1 MATPSF
7 GYGTFG
13 GLSDLFG
20 GWTPQGGQHFTQE
33 EVFGQPPSQEAMFGE
48 GFLPEQYFREQSRK
62 RRIYESRFG
71 DILSGFGERKKLLE
85 GMGETA
91 KQDIERQFQGQST
104 QANQDL
110 VSRGLTGTTVAPT
123 VQAGITRAKT
133 QEQGRLAEQL
143 RREQIGNIAQEQAF
157 RERFAPPEM
166 DLGFLANLL
175 GGRFGS
181 AGGGGGR
188 GPAPTGRGGQ
198 GIGPAPVVMGSTG
211 YRNVGGN
218 FGYNKEGPSR
228 VVPGL
233 GGRGSIGDTNWNP
246 YGPPSQTEGIA

>member
-1 MATPSF
+1 MNAPEIEAKLVALNRFLSAQ
-7 GYGTFG
+7 
-13 GLSDLFG
+13 GLKSTRQRDLIAAIVLEAEG
-20 GWTPQGGQHFTQE
+20 HIGVE
-33 EVFGQPPSQEAMFGE
+33 EIYRKARKKDAKV
-48 GFLPEQYFREQSRK
+48 GFSTVYRTM
-62 RRIYESRFG
+62 
-71 DILSGFGERKKLLE
+71 KLLE

-91 KQDIERQFQGQST
+91 KQDIEREFQGRST

-198 GIGPAPVVMGSTG
+198 GIGPAPVVMGSSG